1 MAINQQILRK
11 SISKFYANELI
22 IIVAIRFN
30 WTSCFTSSNAP
41 FLIIMIFLESCF
53 ARIDPSC
60 IFFLFQDVGCFSKS
74 SSLPLVLSHPYV
86 SAMREKLLHTR
97 MKSNIERNRS
107 NKNEIKMVVEGE
119 EAEAEAELISDL
131 QQV

>member
-1 MAINQQILRK
+1 M
-11 SISKFYANELI
+11 SSK
-22 IIVAIRFN
+22 
-30 WTSCFTSSNAP
+30 
-41 FLIIMIFLESCF
+41 
-53 ARIDPSC
+53 
-60 IFFLFQDVGCFSKS
+60 CFSKS

-119 EAEAEAELISDL
+119 ELEAEAELISEL